1 MLATTSELPK
11 IEETALLATT
21 SELPKVEETALLATA
36 TVQDNLT
43 IEDFM
48 ANPPDNM
55 EWVDRQLVEKNDM
68 TLKTGRIQSNLSYL
82 WKSYKI
88 SSGQG
93 GEVYT
98 EAPCRTNQQVR
109 RPDVAYLT
117 PELVA
122 QFGDVPTLPQSFPLV
137 AEIVSPTDIAEDVFL
152 KAQEYLA
159 SSCQEVWIVF
169 PDSHLVFVVNHNQIL
184 GFRAGETVKTQQVL
198 ADFSIAVDEL
208 LA

>member
-11 IEETALLATT
+11 I
-21 SELPKVEETALLATA
+21 EETALLATA

-48 ANPPDNM
+48 ANPPKNM
-55 EWVDRQLVEKNDM
+55 EWVDGQLVEKNGV
-68 TLKTGRIQSNLSYL
+68 TVKHSKIQSRLSFTWANYMIFS
-82 WKSYKI
+82 K
-88 SSGQG
+88 QG
-93 GEVYT
+93 GEAYISP
-98 EAPCRTNQQVR
+98 PCRTNRQVR

-122 QFGDVPTLPQSFPLV
+122 QFGDVPTLPQSFPLI
-137 AEIVSPTDIAEDVFL
+137 AEIISPTDIAEDVFL

-159 SSCQEVWIVF
+159 SSCQEVWLVF
-169 PDSHLVFVVNHNQIL
+169 PESHLVFAVTQNQIL
-184 GFRAGETVKTQQVL
+184 GFRAGETVSTQQIL
-198 ADFSIAVDEL
+198 AGFTIAVDEL